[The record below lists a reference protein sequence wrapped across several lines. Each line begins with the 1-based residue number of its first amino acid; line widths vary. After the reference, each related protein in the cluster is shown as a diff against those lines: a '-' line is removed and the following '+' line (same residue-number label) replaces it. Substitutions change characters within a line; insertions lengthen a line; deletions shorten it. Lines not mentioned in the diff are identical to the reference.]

1 MHAPCRACPLPCM
14 PLAIYAPCHAPPG
27 THAPCHARPP
37 CEQNNRRLWKHSLS
51 ATTVADGN
59 KCQAWLSALQGQH
72 FERDAEGS
80 GEYADQYMDP
90 TMEDPL
96 DYCEFLFDLISELN
110 VELISLVVFLSFS
123 VLWTWILT
131 NWSKT
136 RFTCKAVFILSTP
149 ETLRCY
155 RVTSFSARVT

>member
-1 MHAPCRACPLPCM
+1 MPPAMHPLARMPPAMHAPPR
-14 PLAIYAPCHAPPG
+14 
-27 THAPCHARPP
+27 
-37 CEQNNRRLWKHSLS
+37 EQNNRRLWKHSLS

-110 VELISLVVFLSFS
+110 VELISLVLFLSFS
-123 VLWTWILT
+123 VLWTWI
-131 NWSKT
+131 WQ
-136 RFTCKAVFILSTP
+136 ID
-149 ETLRCY
+149 
-155 RVTSFSARVT
+155 